1 MNQDF
6 SKNRL
11 FLTIQTSQIWCI
23 ISKVFFRFGNL
34 CLTVLYR
41 VFLQLYPIAPPP
53 PFATVYAVL
62 KVGRVA
68 SPQTPADSPKVHIC
82 HVFQQQTAER
92 TNPKYQRVYIK
103 NVWHCAQIH
112 AIFSPLKV
120 LSRPILAKY
129 VT

>member
-23 ISKVFFRFGNL
+23 SVKYFFDSVIFA
-34 CLTVLYR
+34 
-41 VFLQLYPIAPPP
+41 LQYYIECFYSCTQSPP
-53 PFATVYAVL
+53 PFATVFAVL

-92 TNPKYQRVYIK
+92 TNPKYQRVYVR
-103 NVWHCAQIH
+103 NVWH
-112 AIFSPLKV
+112 
-120 LSRPILAKY
+120 
-129 VT
+129 